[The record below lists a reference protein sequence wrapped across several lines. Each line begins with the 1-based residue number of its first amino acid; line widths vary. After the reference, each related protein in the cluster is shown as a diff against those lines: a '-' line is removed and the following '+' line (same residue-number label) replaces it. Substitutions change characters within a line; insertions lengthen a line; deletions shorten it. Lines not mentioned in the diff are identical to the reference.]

1 MGDMNML
8 RHWPVIV
15 AVLYFL
21 GGLTAWA
28 QFLFAEGYGMGNLGL
43 IIYVMPISLIGF
55 GIGKL
60 TGAADFALG
69 PHGLDPQ
76 TANAVYFFPSL
87 LLLTYLVGWR
97 FPAIYR
103 RLMED

>member
-1 MGDMNML
+1 ML

-21 GGLTAWA
+21 GGLTTWA
-28 QFLFAEGYGMGNLGL
+28 QFVVADGYGMGNLGL
-43 IIYVMPISLIGF
+43 IVYVMPISLIGF

-60 TGAADFALG
+60 TGAASFALI
-69 PHGLDPQ
+69 PRSLDPH
-76 TANAVYFFPSL
+76 TANAIYFFPSL
-87 LLLTYLVGWR
+87 LLLTYLLGWR

-103 RLMED
+103 RLMAD